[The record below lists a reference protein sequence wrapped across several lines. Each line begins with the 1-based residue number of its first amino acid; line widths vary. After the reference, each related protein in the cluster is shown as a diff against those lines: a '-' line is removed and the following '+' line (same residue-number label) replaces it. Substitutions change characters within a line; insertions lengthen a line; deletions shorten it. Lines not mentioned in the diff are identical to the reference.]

1 MPPVIPPPL
10 RDALRPLAVSFV
22 PEIAGASAAEW
33 SELERRIM
41 QALEARPRGVRRQLG
56 IFVRVL
62 EAASRIRYRTGL
74 AGLDSGRRTALLE
87 SFAGSPVLL
96 FRRGI
101 WGLRTLVL
109 LGWYTQPSVVS
120 ALGYRASPAG
130 WEARR

>member
-1 MPPVIPPPL
+1 MTPVVPPPL
-10 RDALRPLAVSFV
+10 RDALRPLATSFV

-41 QALEARPRGVRRQLG
+41 LALEARPPAVRRQLG

-62 EAASRIRYRTGL
+62 QAAAWIRYRSGL
-74 AGLDSGRRTALLE
+74 ARLDSGRRTALLE
-87 SFAGSPVLL
+87 SFASSPVLL

>member
-22 PEIAGASAAEW
+22 PEIAGASASEW
-33 SELERRIM
+33 SELERRIL
-41 QALEARPRGVRRQLG
+41 QALEARPPAVRRQLG
-56 IFVRVL
+56 VFVRVL

-74 AGLDSGRRTALLE
+74 AGLDSRRRTALLE